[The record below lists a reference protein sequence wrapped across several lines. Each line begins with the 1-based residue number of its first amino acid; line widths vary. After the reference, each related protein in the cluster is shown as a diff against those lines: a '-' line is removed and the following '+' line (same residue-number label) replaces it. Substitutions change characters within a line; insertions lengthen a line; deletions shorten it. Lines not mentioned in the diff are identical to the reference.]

1 MTAPFLPPIAHRE
14 KPQPLPR
21 DFPSV
26 GDGELASVP
35 GRRGLPYFGIL
46 PEAVLDPLAFARRM
60 HATYGPVHRFHACGS
75 WNVQLVGP
83 EANEFV
89 LFDEAR
95 NFSAEGGWRPVF
107 GRHFEGG
114 LLLRDGANHQWHRK
128 LVAGAFKAEQL
139 QAYLDIFASN
149 NESVLSSWSGR
160 SLDVYEL
167 AQQLTFANGFAA
179 FLGRDPRL
187 ATRDDLL
194 AFRYLMRSATSL
206 INIPLPGTAESR
218 AAWATRHV
226 ESLIRPMLSEA
237 VAPERTDLLAML
249 CRMRE
254 AGLLDEREIIA
265 HLTFTIA
272 ASFDALS
279 SATVSTLYYLAVNP
293 PWQSALREELCD
305 RVANPR
311 RIALADLAGCARS
324 EWAVKEALR
333 LNAAAPVLWRR
344 AVKPFEFGGHAFPE
358 GTITGVNPMLTHLLP
373 EIWGDPGQ
381 YDPNRFSPERSLGRH
396 RFAFV
401 PFGGGAH
408 GCLGANFAYLQVRAL
423 LRSLLEGHELVPA
436 SEEPPRWYHWPN
448 CRPRGTLRIGLRPR
462 PSSFSAKR
470 MRGLEALQSMTSEKQ
485 ISLRNR
491 ARTSSCERVATE

>member
-1 MTAPFLPPIAHRE
+1 LPPIAHRE
-14 KPQPLPR
+14 KPPVVR
-21 DFPSV
+21 HDFPRV
-26 GDGELASVP
+26 HKRDLESVP
-35 GRRGLPYFGIL
+35 GKRGLPFLGIL

-60 HATYGPVHRFHACGS
+60 HEAYGPIHRFRACGN
-75 WNVQLVGP
+75 WNVQMVGP

-107 GRHFEGG
+107 GRHFDGG
-114 LLLRDGANHQWHRK
+114 VLLRDGADHQWHRK
-128 LVAGAFKAEQL
+128 LIAGAFKAEQL
-139 QAYLDIFASN
+139 QAYLDIFAFN
-149 NESVLSSWSGR
+149 NESILERWSGR

-179 FLGRDPRL
+179 FLGRDPSR
-187 ATRDDLL
+187 ATRDDML
-194 AFRYLMRSATSL
+194 AFRYLMRSAVALVT
-206 INIPLPGTAESR
+206 IPLPGTAESR

-226 ESLIRPMLSEA
+226 EGLIRPMLSEA
-237 VAPERTDLLAML
+237 VAPERSDLLAVL
-249 CRMRE
+249 CRMRD

-279 SATVSTLYYLAVNP
+279 SGTVSTLYYLAANP
-293 PWQSALREELCD
+293 RWQARVREELCETVPN
-305 RVANPR
+305 RR
-311 RIALADLAGCARS
+311 RIALADLARCETA

-344 AVKPFEFGGHAFPE
+344 SVRAFEYGGHAFPE

-373 EIWGDPGQ
+373 EIWDEPDR
-381 YDPNRFSPERSLGRH
+381 YDPMRFSPDRARGRH

-423 LRSLLEGHELVPA
+423 LRSLLERHELVTDGGP
-436 SEEPPRWYHWPN
+436 PPRWYHWPN
-448 CRPRGTLRIGLRPR
+448 CRPRGKLRIGLRR
-462 PSSFSAKR
+462 
-470 MRGLEALQSMTSEKQ
+470 L
-485 ISLRNR
+485 
-491 ARTSSCERVATE
+491 

>member
-1 MTAPFLPPIAHRE
+1 MTAPFLPPVAHRE
-14 KPQPLPR
+14 KPPVLRR
-21 DFPSV
+21 DFPRV
-26 GDGELASVP
+26 RGRDLELVP
-35 GRRGLPYFGIL
+35 GKRGLPYFGIL

-60 HATYGPVHRFHACGS
+60 HRDYGPIHRFRACGN

-83 EANEFV
+83 EANAFV
-89 LFDEAR
+89 LFDEAG
-95 NFSAEGGWRPVF
+95 NFSAEGGWKPVF

-128 LVAGAFKAEQL
+128 LVATAFKREQL
-139 QAYLDIFASN
+139 QAYLDIFADN
-149 NESVLSSWSGR
+149 NESVVARWSGR

-167 AQQLTFANGFAA
+167 AQQLTFSNGFAA
-179 FLGRDPRL
+179 FLGRDPAL

-206 INIPLPGTAESR
+206 VTIALPGTAESR

-226 ESLIRPMLSEA
+226 EGLIRPMLSEP
-237 VAPERTDLLAML
+237 VAPGRNDLLAML
-249 CRMRE
+249 CRMRD

-279 SATVSTLYYLAVNP
+279 SATVSTLHYLSVDP
-293 PWQSALREELCD
+293 RWQSALREELCD
-305 RVANPR
+305 RVASRR
-311 RIALADLAGCARS
+311 RIALGDLAGCDKA

-344 AVKPFEFGGHAFPE
+344 AVKPFDFGGHAFPE

-373 EIWGDPGQ
+373 EIWEDPLR
-381 YDPNRFSPERSLGRH
+381 YDPERFSPERSAGRH

-408 GCLGANFAYLQVRAL
+408 GCLGANFALLQVRAL
-423 LRSLLEGHELVPA
+423 LRCLLDRHELVPIGP
-436 SEEPPRWYHWPN
+436 PPRWYHWPN
-448 CRPRGTLRIGLRPR
+448 CRPRGTLRIELRR
-462 PSSFSAKR
+462 R
-470 MRGLEALQSMTSEKQ
+470 
-485 ISLRNR
+485 
-491 ARTSSCERVATE
+491 

>member
-1 MTAPFLPPIAHRE
+1 MTAPFLPPIAQLE
-14 KPQPLPR
+14 KPPVRRRHFPR
-21 DFPSV
+21 VRGRD
-26 GDGELASVP
+26 LASVP
-35 GRRGLPYFGIL
+35 GKRGLPFFGIL
-46 PEAVLDPLAFARRM
+46 PEAVLDPLAFTRRM
-60 HATYGPVHRFHACGS
+60 HGAYGPIHRFHACGN

-128 LVAGAFKAEQL
+128 VVANAFKAEQL

-149 NESVLSSWSGR
+149 NQRVLERWSGR

-179 FLGRDPRL
+179 FLGRDPGL
-187 ATRDDLL
+187 ATRDDML
-194 AFRYLMRSATSL
+194 AFRYLMRSATAL
-206 INIPLPGTAESR
+206 ITLPLPGTAESR

-226 ESLIRPMLSEA
+226 ESLIRPMLSET
-237 VAPERTDLLAML
+237 VAPERRDLLAML
-249 CRMRE
+249 SRMRD

-279 SATVSTLYYLAVNP
+279 SATVSTLYYLAANP
-293 PWQSALREELCD
+293 QWQPVLREELCGMVPD
-305 RVANPR
+305 RR
-311 RIALADLAGCARS
+311 RIALADLARCETA

-344 AVKPFEFGGHAFPE
+344 AVKSFDFGGHAFPE

-373 EIWGDPGQ
+373 EIWEEPAR
-381 YDPNRFSPERSLGRH
+381 YDPMRFSPERSRGRH
-396 RFAFV
+396 RFAFL
-401 PFGGGAH
+401 PFGAGAH

-423 LRSLLEGHELVPA
+423 LRCLLESNELVPA
-436 SEEPPRWYHWPN
+436 GAAPRWYHWPN
-448 CRPRGTLRIGLRPR
+448 CRPRQKLRIELR
-462 PSSFSAKR
+462 
-470 MRGLEALQSMTSEKQ
+470 LL
-485 ISLRNR
+485 
-491 ARTSSCERVATE
+491 

>member
-1 MTAPFLPPIAHRE
+1 MTAPFLPPVAHRE
-14 KPQPLPR
+14 KPPVLRREFPR
-21 DFPSV
+21 V
-26 GDGELASVP
+26 RGRALESVP
-35 GRRGLPYFGIL
+35 GKRGLPFFGIL
-46 PEAVLDPLAFARRM
+46 PEAVIDPLAFSRRM
-60 HATYGPVHRFHACGS
+60 LSTYGPIHRFRACGN

-89 LFDEAR
+89 LFDEAG
-95 NFSAEGGWRPVF
+95 NFSAEGGWKPVF

-128 LVAGAFKAEQL
+128 LVAGAFKADRL
-139 QAYLDIFASN
+139 QSYLDIFARN
-149 NESVLSSWSGR
+149 NESVLARWSGR
-160 SLDVYEL
+160 SADVYEL
-167 AQQLTFANGFAA
+167 AQQLTFANGYAA
-179 FLGRDPRL
+179 FLGRDPEL
-187 ATRDDLL
+187 ATRDDML
-194 AFRYLMRSATSL
+194 AFRYLMRSATAL
-206 INIPLPGTAESR
+206 LATPLPGTAEAR

-226 ESLIRPMLSEA
+226 RGLIHPMLSEA
-237 VAPERTDLLAML
+237 VAPERTDLLATL

-279 SATVSTLYYLAVNP
+279 SGTVSTLYYLAANP
-293 PWQSALREELCD
+293 RWQPVLREELCGL
-305 RVANPR
+305 VGNR
-311 RIALADLAGCARS
+311 RYIALADLARCETS

-344 AVKPFEFGGHAFPE
+344 AVRPFDFGGHAFPA

-373 EIWGDPGQ
+373 EIWDNPED
-381 YDPNRFSPERSLGRH
+381 YDPTRFSADRVRGRH

-423 LRSLLEGHELVPA
+423 LRTILEGHEIVA
-436 SEEPPRWYHWPN
+436 GGSSPPRWYHWPN
-448 CRPRGTLRIGLRPR
+448 CRPRSALPLELRRL
-462 PSSFSAKR
+462 
-470 MRGLEALQSMTSEKQ
+470 
-485 ISLRNR
+485 
-491 ARTSSCERVATE
+491 

>member
-14 KPQPLPR
+14 KPPVLR
-21 DFPSV
+21 VDFPRV
-26 GDGELASVP
+26 RGRDLASVP
-35 GRRGLPYFGIL
+35 GRRGLPFFGIL

-60 HATYGPVHRFHACGS
+60 HSTYGPVHRFHACGN

-95 NFSAEGGWRPVF
+95 NFSAEGGWKPVF

-139 QAYLDIFASN
+139 QAYLDIFAGN
-149 NESVLSSWSGR
+149 NEPVVARWSGR

-179 FLGRDPRL
+179 FLGRDPGL

-206 INIPLPGTAESR
+206 ITIPLPGTAESR

-226 ESLIRPMLSEA
+226 EGLIRPMLSEA

-249 CRMRE
+249 CRMRR

-279 SATVSTLYYLAVNP
+279 SATVSTLYYLAANP
-293 PWQSALREELCD
+293 QWQSVVREELCS
-305 RVANPR
+305 RVPSPR

-358 GTITGVNPMLTHLLP
+358 GTITGVNPMLTHLMP
-373 EIWGDPGQ
+373 EIWEEPGKFDPQ
-381 YDPNRFSPERSLGRH
+381 RFSPERSLGRH
-396 RFAFV
+396 RFAFL

-423 LRSLLEGHELVPA
+423 LRCLLDGHELVPTGA
-436 SEEPPRWYHWPN
+436 PPRWYHWPN
-448 CRPRGTLRIGLRPR
+448 CRPRKTLRIQLRPR
-462 PSSFSAKR
+462 S
-470 MRGLEALQSMTSEKQ
+470 
-485 ISLRNR
+485 SLRG
-491 ARTSSCERVATE
+491 A